1 MRRAEIVVRLHR
13 QVEVLLGTNSA
24 VVGGET
30 VAEDGNGG
38 IVTVTAGVVV
48 DRAGGM
54 GGSMGMGENI
64 DDVLVQAEDRFF
76 SGDVGFL
83 GEL

>member
-1 MRRAEIVVRLHR
+1 M
-13 QVEVLLGTNSA
+13 EVLLGRNSV

-38 IVTVTAGVVV
+38 MVTVTAGGVV

-54 GGSMGMGENI
+54 GGGMGMGENI
-64 DDVLVQAEDRFF
+64 DDVLVQAEDRFL

-83 GEL
+83 GGL